1 MTLEEMLHAAAFR
14 DAVSMLD
21 AEPSDDPSQHFM
33 AMELKAFLEDF
44 DGALAELHA
53 VEQLLPER
61 GIRHEFEP
69 LLLRAKDW
77 VHRQTHAEADAR
89 RSSLAEPL
97 TAYSQFFDQ
106 AMRDHAA
113 GIYSEAITALAHAR
127 RLTPRVR
134 GIATMADEKQVSF
147 SDLWD
152 ADELTGP
159 HLVCVHE
166 QTLVDVPFA
175 SLAMIEFQPPQ
186 GFQDVMWMPARVRAW
201 TSDQAMVR
209 VFASYVGTAH
219 DASAEVRQLRRTRFE
234 RRTGYAVGRGLRAWR
249 LASADD
255 PARISLVGINR
266 IARIDF
272 RK

>member
-14 DAVSMLD
+14 DAVAMLD
-21 AEPSDDPSQHFM
+21 AEPSDDPAQHFM

-44 DGALAELHA
+44 DGAMVELHA
-53 VEQLLPER
+53 VEKRLPDR
-61 GIRHEFEP
+61 GIRQEFEP
-69 LLLRAKDW
+69 LLMRAKDW
-77 VHRQTHAEADAR
+77 VHRQTEAHAEGH

-97 TAYSQFFDQ
+97 TPYSQFFDQ
-106 AMRDHAA
+106 AMHDHAA
-113 GIYSEAITALAHAR
+113 GIYSETIDSLEHAR

-134 GIATMADEKQVSF
+134 GIATMADEKKVGF

-166 QTLVDVPFA
+166 QTLADVPFA
-175 SLAMIEFQPPQ
+175 SLAMIEFLPPQ
-186 GFQDVMWMPARVRAW
+186 GFQDVLWMPARVRAW
-201 TSDQAMVR
+201 SSDQASVR
-209 VFASYVGTAH
+209 VFGSYVGTAH
-219 DASAEVRQLRRTRFE
+219 DASAEVRQLRRTRFD
-234 RRTGYAVGRGLRAWR
+234 RGTGYAVGRGLRAWR
-249 LASADD
+249 LAAADD
-255 PARISLVGINR
+255 PSRISLVGINR